1 MLLRCSVVGF
11 VCGLVGVGRV
21 DGCRMPGSA
30 GSLMCVE
37 LVCVSTVG
45 VRGVRTEFT
54 NSNSRTQGMW
64 DSLHSWVWSFGA
76 VVGSVFGLYL
86 PDSHSSEIPI
96 ARSLHVILFDDS
108 NWFMLMPVAWYVVLA
123 RCVFPELMRS
133 MNASRRVCIHPHS
146 MFVSSSFSLAGVLL
160 NFMLNCVS
168 LF

>member
-1 MLLRCSVVGF
+1 MISRLWV
-11 VCGLVGVGRV
+11 VCGLVGVVRV
-21 DGCRMPGSA
+21 DRCRMPGSA

-37 LVCVSTVG
+37 LVCVSIVG

-108 NWFMLMPVAWYVVLA
+108 NFQTGNYPLIWFQMLQRKPEEVLFMA
-123 RCVFPELMRS
+123 TTREIYESIKYNLDHILRS
-133 MNASRRVCIHPHS
+133 
-146 MFVSSSFSLAGVLL
+146 L
-160 NFMLNCVS
+160 
-168 LF
+168 

>member
-1 MLLRCSVVGF
+1 MVWVLCGIVGCGAALLCLFVERLSVLLSCLVVWF

-37 LVCVSTVG
+37 LVCVSIVG

-108 NWFMLMPVAWYVVLA
+108 NWFMLMPVAW
-123 RCVFPELMRS
+123 
-133 MNASRRVCIHPHS
+133 
-146 MFVSSSFSLAGVLL
+146 
-160 NFMLNCVS
+160 
-168 LF
+168 

>member
-1 MLLRCSVVGF
+1 MCCSSNLVVLLLLLRCSVVGF

-21 DGCRMPGSA
+21 DRCRMPGSA

-37 LVCVSTVG
+37 LVCVSIVG

-108 NWFMLMPVAWYVVLA
+108 N
-123 RCVFPELMRS
+123 
-133 MNASRRVCIHPHS
+133 
-146 MFVSSSFSLAGVLL
+146 
-160 NFMLNCVS
+160 
-168 LF
+168 